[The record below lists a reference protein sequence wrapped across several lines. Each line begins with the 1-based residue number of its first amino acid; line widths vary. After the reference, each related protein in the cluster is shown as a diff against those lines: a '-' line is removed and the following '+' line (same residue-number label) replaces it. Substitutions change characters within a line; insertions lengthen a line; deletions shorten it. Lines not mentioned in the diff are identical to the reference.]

1 MNRLKRFVICFILGG
16 IGYGA
21 METVWRGYTHWSM
34 IIAGGLCFVAFSVV
48 AKILRKRHLL
58 LKAAVCAILVTA
70 IEFIFG
76 IIFNLW
82 LKMNV
87 WDYSHMPFNILGQIC
102 PIFTLMWAGIA
113 LAFLPLA
120 ELINADFA

>member
-1 MNRLKRFVICFILGG
+1 MRKLKKYSLCFLLGG
-16 IGYGA
+16 IGYA
-21 METVWRGYTHWSM
+21 AIETVWRGYTHWTM

-48 AKILRKRHLL
+48 AEKLRRRHLII
-58 LKAAVCAILVTA
+58 KAAVCALLVTA

-76 IIFNLW
+76 VIFNLW

-87 WDYSHMPFNILGQIC
+87 WDYSHLPFNLLGQIC
-102 PIFTLMWAGIA
+102 PIFTLMWAIVA

-120 ELINADFA
+120 EVINADFA